1 MHVLYALPCSSCWSV
16 KITITIIFGAQN
28 ITTDLCFSPGMRI
41 LIHFTSGT
49 HGDKCPSAVRIP
61 SNAGRECALEI
72 CSFSGLRNSFLRPDR
87 DVRAGMDL
95 YRRYGGF
102 SPASK
107 GPAMLSQSKHWSG
120 SRRICRT
127 CSAAPVNTRG

>member
-72 CSFSGLRNSFLRPDR
+72 CSFSGLRNSFFYVRTVTS
-87 DVRAGMDL
+87 VRAWIYTDDTGASRL
-95 YRRYGGF
+95 QAKGRRCYLSQNF
-102 SPASK
+102 
-107 GPAMLSQSKHWSG
+107 GPAVAG
-120 SRRICRT
+120 SAER
-127 CSAAPVNTRG
+127 APPPLLTL